1 MVTRCKSPKL
11 YRQRCHWLVLLSPCQ
26 PRLAMRLALA
36 LGSAAFGI
44 AAWAGG
50 AVLLRTLKRLR
61 PAPLFAIGAAL
72 GPATVVAAG
81 ALLGVSGAERD
92 QALACACGVAAAVD
106 AVVMATPPLRRALY
120 DTDGDAVTV
129 KQCAALLWA
138 IGAVLL
144 ASCVMT

>member
-1 MVTRCKSPKL
+1 
-11 YRQRCHWLVLLSPCQ
+11 
-26 PRLAMRLALA
+26 MRLALA